1 MAANA
6 DSMNSVLAMTQS
18 ANPFMFSNANT
29 GNVLALLNTLYTSGF
44 ASHSPSHP
52 LLADS
57 MNSVLAMT
65 QSANP
70 FMFSNANTGNVL
82 ALLNTLYTSG
92 FASHSPSHPL
102 LAGRTMHTLYAI
114 SFIVYSLTNICDW
127 IFVYFTLRGY
137 VTSFPLKTWLVVT
150 LVAIAVA
157 GSMLTSLLL
166 VLCVENAFAHRLD
179 ITPYR
184 SGLMVI
190 IEALIQWIQAFNN
203 FRIAFLFMV
212 LHDIPLTVLNFVFIT
227 ACRCNGPQ
235 VRHWPLIMTTITTLV
250 SILWRMVMLY
260 FAYRR
265 MICPLRKSSSAISLA
280 KYPSAIEHLRANL
293 SQKDGG
299 RLDEYDECW
308 PIRFSVKKVYG
319 TNASNDAHRQNN
331 HSHVRHWPL
340 IMTTITTLVSILWR
354 MVMLYFAYR
363 RMICPLRKSSSAIS
377 LAKYP
382 SAIEHLRAN
391 LSQKDGGRLDEYD
404 ECWPIRFSV
413 KKVYGTNASNDAHR
427 QNNHSHVSVIIRSR
441 SFIISILDAL
451 LYKVIKL
458 FSSIFRLTVCVL
470 LALLIYVVSILTLCA
485 PCCYHYGC
493 RTNSFYHRHKW
504 ARSFVRYFSQSFHYT
519 MFFMSFITIIV
530 LLCLNMTLLTSVHAI
545 GSNQFPFE
553 ISHVCVEVDLTK
565 REITA
570 RVDSDNREHKSNAT
584 MKFVCKPFWEDGG
597 FGVGLNRQEA
607 GPWQTRIKISARKLL
622 AISTQVH
629 MNYTDRHNPHHT
641 LLYDYAI
648 LQRFGGI
655 RAQYDCFKGRSS
667 EWVFKTSVDTLKWP
681 YYIAC
686 DRSWSMQAEHLIECE
701 NRDEDTLF
709 F

>member
-1 MAANA
+1 MAAN
-6 DSMNSVLAMTQS
+6 
-18 ANPFMFSNANT
+18 
-29 GNVLALLNTLYTSGF
+29 
-44 ASHSPSHP
+44 
-52 LLADS
+52 ADS

-331 HSHVRHWPL
+331 HSHV
-340 IMTTITTLVSILWR
+340 
-354 MVMLYFAYR
+354 
-363 RMICPLRKSSSAIS
+363 
-377 LAKYP
+377 
-382 SAIEHLRAN
+382 
-391 LSQKDGGRLDEYD
+391 
-404 ECWPIRFSV
+404 
-413 KKVYGTNASNDAHR
+413 
-427 QNNHSHVSVIIRSR
+427 SVIIRSR

-451 LYKVIKL
+451 LYKVTI
-458 FSSIFRLTVCVL
+458 
-470 LALLIYVVSILTLCA
+470 
-485 PCCYHYGC
+485 
-493 RTNSFYHRHKW
+493 
-504 ARSFVRYFSQSFHYT
+504 YFSQSFHYT